1 MPTYEYRCKSCGH
14 EFEEFQT
21 MSSEPLIKCP
31 KCAKPTLKRL
41 MSGGVGLIFKG
52 SGFYETD
59 YKKSKSSSSSSKK
72 SKSKPD
78 SKSESKSGPKS
89 DSKSDSKSE
98 SKSDSKSES
107 KSDSKQESKPDTKQD
122 SKPSTDTS
130 SGADK

>member
-14 EFEEFQT
+14 EFEEVQT
-21 MSSEPLIKCP
+21 MSSEPLIMCP

-78 SKSESKSGPKS
+78 SKSESKS
-89 DSKSDSKSE
+89 DSKP
-98 SKSDSKSES
+98 ES

-130 SGADK
+130 SDTDKK

>member
-14 EFEEFQT
+14 EFEEVQT
-21 MSSEPLIKCP
+21 MSSEPLIMCP

-78 SKSESKSGPKS
+78 SKSESKS
-89 DSKSDSKSE
+89 E
-98 SKSDSKSES
+98 SKSDSKPDS
-107 KSDSKQESKPDTKQD
+107 KSDYKQDSKPDTKQD
-122 SKPSTDTS
+122 SKPSSDTS
-130 SGADK
+130 SGADKK

>member
-21 MSSEPLIKCP
+21 MSSEPLIMCP
-31 KCAKPTLKRL
+31 KCAKPALKRL

-78 SKSESKSGPKS
+78 SKSESKS
-89 DSKSDSKSE
+89 E
-98 SKSDSKSES
+98 SKSDSKPDS
-107 KSDSKQESKPDTKQD
+107 KSDYKQDSKPDTKQD
-122 SKPSTDTS
+122 SKPSSDTS
-130 SGADK
+130 SGADKK

>member
-21 MSSEPLIKCP
+21 MSSDPLIMCP

-59 YKKSKSSSSSSKK
+59 YKKSKSSSSSMK
-72 SKSKPD
+72 KSKPD
-78 SKSESKSGPKS
+78 SKSESKSDSKP
-89 DSKSDSKSE
+89 DSKSDSKP
-98 SKSDSKSES
+98 DS

-130 SGADK
+130 SDTDKK

>member
-59 YKKSKSSSSSSKK
+59 YKKSKSSSSSMKK

-78 SKSESKSGPKS
+78 SKSESKS
-89 DSKSDSKSE
+89 DSKPE
-98 SKSDSKSES
+98 SKSDSKPDS

-130 SGADK
+130 SDTDKK